1 MTSSSHVH
9 NVTFDI
15 PGEDDKVHELY
26 TIPCV
31 GEIVIFDEREWKGY
45 PRHKVIDVI
54 HNIRKSGVFGWV
66 GVYTN
71 HITVVLEQ
79 A

>member
-9 NVTFDI
+9 RITFKI

-31 GEIVIFDEREWKGY
+31 GEIVTFDPKEWKGY
-45 PRHKVIDVI
+45 HCYKVIEVI
-54 HNIRKSGVFGWV
+54 HNINKSGVFGWV

-71 HITVVLEQ
+71 QVVVVLEQ